1 MSKSGDES
9 SVCGILRGGSS
20 ENIVRVVIS
29 GGTGFV
35 GRAVVHALMA
45 RGDVPVVLT
54 RGRPRWVDHA
64 CGECGAGSKAEL
76 VTWSP
81 EEPGEWQSTV
91 DGADAV
97 INLAGANVGEGRWT
111 PERMEAIRSSR
122 VRSTELLAE
131 AMLAAKNKPKVFISA
146 SACGYY
152 GIDTE
157 GGVLTEDMPPGGDF
171 LAQVCKEWEAAA
183 EPARKAGIRVVH
195 PRIGIVLGRGG
206 GVLDRMI
213 PFFRAFLGGPVGRGE
228 QYISW
233 VHMRDVVHAF
243 EALIDRSDLT
253 GPFNVTAP
261 EPVTMNV
268 FADTLAEVMRR
279 PALFR
284 VPEFAV
290 KLAMGQMSEVV
301 LTGPRAVPRRLVDA
315 GYAFVFPELASA
327 LADLV

>member
-1 MSKSGDES
+1 M
-9 SVCGILRGGSS
+9 
-20 ENIVRVVIS
+20 RVVVS

-45 RGDVPVVLT
+45 SGDVAVVLT

-76 VTWSP
+76 VTWTP
-81 EEPGEWQSTV
+81 EEPGDWQETI

-97 INLAGANVGEGRWT
+97 INLAGANIGDGRWT

-122 VRSTELLAE
+122 IRATELLAE
-131 AMLAAKNKPKVFISA
+131 AMATAKKKPKVFVSG

-152 GIDTE
+152 GIDT
-157 GGVLTEDMPPGGDF
+157 GDRVLDENAPVGSDF
-171 LAQVCKEWEAAA
+171 LATVCKDWEAAA

-206 GVLDRMI
+206 GVLQRMV
-213 PFFRAFLGGPVGRGE
+213 PFFRAFLGGPVGHGE
-228 QYISW
+228 QYVSW
-233 VHMRDVVHAF
+233 VHMRDVVHSF
-243 EALIDRSDLT
+243 EAFLERDDLA
-253 GPFNVTAP
+253 GPFNITAP
-261 EPVTMNV
+261 EPVTMNA
-268 FADTLAEVMRR
+268 FAETLAEVMRR

-284 VPEFAV
+284 VPELAV
-290 KLAMGQMSEVV
+290 KLMMGQMSEVV

>member
-1 MSKSGDES
+1 VGTKAPSAASYGEA
-9 SVCGILRGGSS
+9 IS
-20 ENIVRVVIS
+20 EIIVRVVIS

-45 RGDVPVVLT
+45 KGDVPVVLT
-54 RGRPRWVDHA
+54 RGLPRWVDHA

-76 VTWSP
+76 VTWTP
-81 EEPGEWQSTV
+81 EEPGEWQSTL

-97 INLAGANVGEGRWT
+97 INLAGANIGDGRWT
-111 PERMEAIRSSR
+111 PERMDAIRSSR
-122 VRSTELLAE
+122 VRSTQLLAE
-131 AMLAAKNKPKVFISA
+131 AMASAKQRPKVFISA

-152 GIDTE
+152 GIDTKDE
-157 GGVLTEDMPPGGDF
+157 ILTEESKPGDDF
-171 LAQVCKEWEAAA
+171 LAQVCKDWEAAA
-183 EPARKAGIRVVH
+183 DPARNAGIRVVH

-206 GVLDRMI
+206 GVLGRMV
-213 PFFRAFLGGPVGRGE
+213 PFFRAFLGGPVGNGE
-228 QYISW
+228 QFVSW
-233 VHMRDVVHAF
+233 VHLRDVAQSF
-243 EALIDRSDLT
+243 EALIERSDLA

-261 EPVTMNV
+261 EPVTMND
-268 FADTLAEVMRR
+268 FAETLAEVMRR

-290 KLAMGQMSEVV
+290 RLAMGQMSEIV
-301 LTGPRAVPRRLVDA
+301 LSGPRAVPRRLVDA

>member
-1 MSKSGDES
+1 M
-9 SVCGILRGGSS
+9 
-20 ENIVRVVIS
+20 RVVIS

-35 GRAVVHALMA
+35 GRAVVHGLMA

-76 VTWSP
+76 VTWTP
-81 EEPGEWQSTV
+81 EEPGDWQTTL

-97 INLAGANVGEGRWT
+97 INLAGANIGDGRWT

-122 VRSTELLAE
+122 VRSTELLSE
-131 AMLAAKNKPKVFISA
+131 AMVAAKKKPKVFVSA

-152 GIDTE
+152 GIDTADR
-157 GGVLTEDMPPGGDF
+157 VLAEDAPAGDDF
-171 LAQVCKEWEAAA
+171 LAKVCKEWEAAA

-206 GVLDRMI
+206 GVLDRMV

-228 QYISW
+228 QYVSW

-243 EALIDRSDLT
+243 EAMIEREDLQ
-253 GPFNVTAP
+253 GPFNLTAP
-261 EPVTMNV
+261 EPVTMNA
-268 FADTLAEVMRR
+268 FAETLAEVMRR

-315 GYAFVFPELASA
+315 GYAFMFPELASA

>member
-1 MSKSGDES
+1 
-9 SVCGILRGGSS
+9 
-20 ENIVRVVIS
+20 VRVVIS

-54 RGRPRWVDHA
+54 RGQPRWVAHA
-64 CGECGAGSKAEL
+64 CGECGVGSKAEL
-76 VTWSP
+76 VKWTP
-81 EEPGEWQSTV
+81 DEPGEWQATI

-97 INLAGANVGEGRWT
+97 INLAGANVGDGRWT

-122 VRSTELLAE
+122 VRATTLLAE
-131 AMLAAKNKPKVFISA
+131 AMAAAKSKPKVFVSA

-152 GIDTE
+152 GIDTADR
-157 GGVLTEDMPPGGDF
+157 VLTEESPPGDDF
-171 LAQVCKEWEAAA
+171 LARVCKDWEAAA
-183 EPARKAGIRVVH
+183 DPARQAGIRVVH
-195 PRIGIVLGRGG
+195 PRIGLVLGRGG
-206 GVLDRMI
+206 GLLGRMV
-213 PFFRAFLGGPVGRGE
+213 PFFRAFLGGPVGRGD
-228 QYISW
+228 QYVSW
-233 VHMRDVVHAF
+233 VHMRDVVQSF
-243 EALIDRSDLT
+243 ETLLERDDLS
-253 GPFNVTAP
+253 GAFNVTAP
-261 EPVTMNV
+261 EPVTMNA
-268 FADTLAEVMRR
+268 FAETLAEVMRR

-290 KLAMGQMSEVV
+290 KLAMGQMSEIV